1 MLIGNI
7 FHSVEGVILDEEPF
21 FGTFFGISP
30 HHHTTPN
37 NSHFHHILP
46 PFSLPF
52 PSIHPSSSLIPTS
65 IHQPSLSLLQPFKFA
80 IFNPS
85 NFPLKFRH
93 IFIGSFRLYSHIFIA
108 TSKKLIKCL
117 QFVHIVVISL

>member
-1 MLIGNI
+1 M
-7 FHSVEGVILDEEPF
+7 DEEPF

-37 NSHFHHILP
+37 HSHFHHILP
-46 PFSLPF
+46 PLSHSFPF
-52 PSIHPSSSLIPTS
+52 IHLSSCPIPIP
-65 IHQPSLSLLQPFKFA
+65 IHQPSISLLQSVIFA

-93 IFIGSFRLYSHIFIA
+93 IFIGSFHIYYHIFQT
-108 TSKKLIKCL
+108 TSQQFKKVNKMFTNYSYCCNK
-117 QFVHIVVISL
+117 FMIVL